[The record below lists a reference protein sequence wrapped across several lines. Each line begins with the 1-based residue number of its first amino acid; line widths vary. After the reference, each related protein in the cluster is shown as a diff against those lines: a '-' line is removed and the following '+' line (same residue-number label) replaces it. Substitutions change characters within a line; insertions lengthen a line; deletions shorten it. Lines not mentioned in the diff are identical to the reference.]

1 MQPCPSPRGSTWH
14 PQGTSPEAIAAKRTL
29 NTSHLESLGAE
40 RAGIAQAVELQRRR
54 PQRQHAGA
62 AVVGVAHQ
70 INRHVDAIGADGLMA
85 ERWPIRHRSPG
96 RF

>member
-1 MQPCPSPRGSTWH
+1 
-14 PQGTSPEAIAAKRTL
+14 
-29 NTSHLESLGAE
+29 
-40 RAGIAQAVELQRRR
+40 VELQRRR

-70 INRHVDAIGADGLMA
+70 INRHVDAIGADALMA